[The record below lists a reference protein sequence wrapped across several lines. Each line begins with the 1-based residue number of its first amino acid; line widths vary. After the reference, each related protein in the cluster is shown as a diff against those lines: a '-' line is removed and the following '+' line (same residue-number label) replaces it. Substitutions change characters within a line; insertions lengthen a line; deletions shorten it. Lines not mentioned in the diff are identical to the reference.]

1 MKSAE
6 EFLKRVL
13 PSQGNYCVAAFS
25 KTRNGPKHLWCRTVA
40 ELAKAIE
47 AYDLANDAVYHACA
61 SYGDKKNKRGK
72 TARTKENVQ
81 WLRSLYCEI
90 DVRDDKGYQTKAE
103 AIEALT
109 VFLETTKLPIPI
121 IVDSGGGYHLYWPLD
136 KDLDRATW
144 ERYANGLQKL
154 ATSRGFKID
163 TGIGTDAA
171 RILRT
176 PGTTNRKYGNT
187 IVTLC
192 NDVEPY
198 PISAFTILAF
208 QNPQPVVKKFET
220 VLADANAIASKCR
233 QLRTL
238 RDSPSGQSGLAW
250 IATGRILAQCVD
262 GEKLWHEWSARDER
276 YNDTEAN
283 AKWEDSVRFNN
294 GVTCAYFGTV
304 NPEGCEGCP
313 FSGKIKTPLTLGR
326 PQKYKIPEEVGNVL
340 DAIDLPKGFKFS
352 ANGQL
357 LFVSEKK
364 SVDGDV
370 QEDVTFVHEFPLL
383 VIDRSV
389 SEVSGQDCKI
399 TFLHWQP
406 HDGWQ
411 ELLVDA
417 ADFLRSSEVAF
428 GGKGIFGTDDKLLK
442 KYVKQ
447 CLNMLAQRQA
457 KNMSYE
463 TFGWKNNESAFLLG
477 NRMYSTVK
485 DDAGNVSIHIE
496 TVGLTD
502 TAARMAEHLQPGGSR
517 KRGALAAWRVAAQ
530 KLFGPGMEWQ
540 ASTVLASFAAPLM
553 PLSLRSEGGLAW
565 STCDYKGGK
574 GKSFATSAAASV
586 WGDPDGV
593 STTSSDTAKS
603 RIAVLGTLR
612 HLPLAFDEMNRADPE
627 LAKEFLQIFTTGKE
641 GTRLKQDGNLQNHQ
655 RNWCTILLTSSN
667 SELIGA
673 IEASAGSKAMGSRV
687 FEVQATQLPLDK
699 KELKESSK
707 RGFVENC
714 GHAGHVYIQTLVYL
728 NAIGALETMLDDAE
742 QFLDGLYEFGTEDR
756 FKVAFYKA
764 VYVASQILVEMEML
778 SFSPERIIDWLVKED
793 NKEDEHAWRTSN
805 NMVDVLGQYLR
816 EKLQSTLVVPMPWNY
831 KPLHVVKAPTAE
843 LAIRIEETGNIF
855 IDKLALGKWLQTKEV
870 SMRHLVKDLNSRQ
883 IIKEKH
889 ARRSLGAGT
898 GYGAGQAWVLVI
910 NGKHPDIA
918 NLIAPEDNVVDMQQ
932 AKTLLRR

>member
-6 EFLKRVL
+6 DFLRRIL

-25 KTRNGPKHLWCRTVA
+25 KTRNGPKHYWCKTVQ
-40 ELAKAIE
+40 ELAKLIETTDAI
-47 AYDLANDAVYHACA
+47 NDAVYHACA
-61 SYGDKKNKRGK
+61 SYGDKKNKRGR
-72 TARTKENVQ
+72 TARTKDNVQ

-90 DVRDDKGYQTKAE
+90 DVRADKGYQTKE
-103 AIEALT
+103 DAIEALT
-109 VFLETTKLPIPI
+109 VFLETTKLPLPI
-121 IVDSGGGYHLYWPLD
+121 VVDSGGGFHLYWPLE
-136 KDLDRATW
+136 KDLDRLTW
-144 ERYANGLQKL
+144 ERYATGLQKL

-187 IVTLC
+187 LVTLC

-198 PISAFTILAF
+198 PLSAFTILAF
-208 QNPQPVVKKFET
+208 QNPQPVAKKFET
-220 VLADANAIASKCR
+220 VLADANAIANKCKQFR
-233 QLRTL
+233 AL
-238 RDSPSGQSGLAW
+238 RDTPDGQSGLTW
-250 IATGRILAQCVD
+250 IATGRILAQCAD
-262 GEKLWHEWSARDER
+262 GEKLWHEWSARDAR

-294 GVTCAYFGTV
+294 GVTCAYFDTI
-304 NPEGCEGCP
+304 NPGGCEGCP

-326 PQKYKIPEEVGNVL
+326 PQKYKIPQEVGEVL
-340 DAIDLPKGFKFS
+340 DSVELPKGFKFS

-364 SVDGDV
+364 SADGDV

-383 VIDRSV
+383 VVDRSV
-389 SEVSGQDCKI
+389 SEISGQDCKI
-399 TFLHWQP
+399 TLLHWQP

-411 ELLVDA
+411 DILVDA

-428 GGKGIFGTDDKLLK
+428 GGKGIFGSDDKLLK

-463 TFGWKNNESAFLLG
+463 TFGWKNNETAFLLG
-477 NRMYSTVK
+477 NRLYSTTK
-485 DDAGNVSIHIE
+485 DDAGNVALQIE

-517 KRGALAAWRVAAQ
+517 RRGSLATWRVSAQ

-540 ASTVLASFAAPLM
+540 ASTLLASFAAPLM
-553 PLSLRSEGGLAW
+553 ALTLRSEGGLAW

-627 LAKEFLQIFTTGKE
+627 LAKEFLQVFTIGKE
-641 GTRLKQDGNLQNHQ
+641 GTRLKQDGNLQAHQ

-673 IEASAGSKAMGSRV
+673 IAATAGSKAMGTRV

-707 RGFVENC
+707 RGFTENA
-714 GHAGHVYIQTLVYL
+714 GHAGHVFIQTLVYL
-728 NAIGALETMLDDAE
+728 NAVGALETMIAEAE
-742 QFLDGLYEFGTEDR
+742 QYIYDKYLLGPEER
-756 FKVAFYKA
+756 FKIAFYQA

-778 SFSPERIIDWLVKED
+778 AFSPERIIDWLVQED
-793 NKEDEHAWRTSN
+793 RKEDEHEWRASQ
-805 NMVDVLGQYLR
+805 NMADVLGQYLR
-816 EKLQSTLVVPMPWNY
+816 ESMRNTLVVPMPWGH
-831 KPLHVVKAPTAE
+831 KSLHVVKAPTDA

-855 IDKLALGKWLQTKEV
+855 LDKLALGKWLQTKEV
-870 SMRHLVKDLNSRQ
+870 SMRFFMKELTKRNIV
-883 IIKEKH
+883 KEKH
-889 ARRSLGAGT
+889 AKRSLGAGT
-898 GYGAGQAWVLVI
+898 GYGAGQAWCCVI
-910 NGKHPDIA
+910 NGKHPDVA
-918 NLIAPEDNVVDMQQ
+918 NLIAPEDNVVDMQE